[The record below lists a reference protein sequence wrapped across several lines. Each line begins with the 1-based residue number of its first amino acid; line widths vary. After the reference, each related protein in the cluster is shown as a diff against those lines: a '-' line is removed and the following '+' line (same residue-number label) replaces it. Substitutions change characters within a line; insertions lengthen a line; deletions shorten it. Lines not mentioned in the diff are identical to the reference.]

1 MSETDDGLNMWKEG
15 QESNTMVLEHLAM
28 PVMGRE
34 DGKGGTGEGGVGWG
48 DDELS
53 SEHIKFVKPMDHP
66 RRDESN
72 LAVCVNCHKNVSTSR
87 HLF

>member
-1 MSETDDGLNMWKEG
+1 ME
-15 QESNTMVLEHLAM
+15 
-28 PVMGRE
+28 
-34 DGKGGTGEGGVGWG
+34 VGWG

-53 SEHIKFVKPMDHP
+53 SEHIKFVKLMDHP
-66 RRDESN
+66 SRDESN

>member
-1 MSETDDGLNMWKEG
+1 MEKEE
-15 QESNTMVLEHLAM
+15 QV
-28 PVMGRE
+28 
-34 DGKGGTGEGGVGWG
+34 KVGWG

-66 RRDESN
+66 SRDESN